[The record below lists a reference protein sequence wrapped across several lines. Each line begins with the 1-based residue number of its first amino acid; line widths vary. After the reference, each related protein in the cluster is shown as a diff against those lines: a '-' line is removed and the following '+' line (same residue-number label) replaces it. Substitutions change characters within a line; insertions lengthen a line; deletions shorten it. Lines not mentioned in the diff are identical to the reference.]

1 MSGERAT
8 TGTPGGANAQ
18 AAPISTN
25 PSSTIRPSPP
35 GPPPVEPRRRH
46 RTPIEE
52 VNDVLRQLRIPELAD
67 VLLFAQ
73 RTLAARDAGPDPAVV
88 SEILAAMSRLHPA
101 YKNTQGVPLPILRGA
116 LARVPRAAFEAA
128 LLHAEREGTLKLIP
142 VPLLVPFI
150 ERQAGIQDPKRG
162 LLYFCTALE
171 ARGRREP

>member
-1 MSGERAT
+1 LSGERAT
-8 TGTPGGANAQ
+8 TRTPGGANAQ

-25 PSSTIRPSPP
+25 PPSTIRPSPP
-35 GPPPVEPRRRH
+35 APPPVEPRRRH

-67 VLLFAQ
+67 VLLYAQ

-88 SEILAAMSRLHPA
+88 SEMLAAMGRLHPA

-116 LARVPRAAFEAA
+116 LAHVPRAAFESA
-128 LLHAEREGTLKLIP
+128 LLHAEREGRIQL
-142 VPLLVPFI
+142 VAASLLAPFV
-150 ERQAGIQDPKRG
+150 EHAAGIHDPKRG
-162 LLYFCTALE
+162 LLYFCTAPE

>member
-1 MSGERAT
+1 ML
-8 TGTPGGANAQ
+8 
-18 AAPISTN
+18 
-25 PSSTIRPSPP
+25 
-35 GPPPVEPRRRH
+35 PPVEPRRRH

-67 VLLFAQ
+67 VLLYAK

-142 VPLLVPFI
+142 VSLLVPFI
-150 ERQAGIQDPKRG
+150 ERQAGILSPRELPCGAVRALARSACSTPCVSRDGRHRVG
-162 LLYFCTALE
+162 LFSVAETAS
-171 ARGRREP
+171 